1 VEFDPTPP
9 GVFAADPSPEF
20 VALLKDRTPLTLGP
34 DVAGPRARTAL
45 RPITGV
51 TYNGHPLDTYAADQ
65 APGQTSGL
73 GLDDFGAE
81 WYALSAAATRST
93 TADPSAAAAGE
104 RPRRGQT
111 GWE

>member
-1 VEFDPTPP
+1 MLYTNHYGQRARIAGDPAVEFDPTPP
-9 GVFAADPSPEF
+9 GLFAADPPPEF
-20 VALLKDRTPLTLGP
+20 VALLKDRNPLTLGP

-73 GLDDFGAE
+73 GLDDFG
-81 WYALSAAATRST
+81 RVV
-93 TADPSAAAAGE
+93 
-104 RPRRGQT
+104 RPFARGDKIDN
-111 GWE
+111 G